1 MEQNVP
7 EALVPEVKRA
17 RSGDAKAREALA
29 RRALTLSLR
38 TAFAATGNRELAND
52 IAQEVS
58 IVVLRRLWRLRK
70 PESFDAWVHRITVRQ
85 TMHTV
90 RREKHRVTNEVSLT
104 DELQEVLSTNK
115 CTETQTV
122 ERIGANQAL
131 EGALNGLPTN
141 QRIALAL
148 RYVHDLSEQQI
159 ATAMR
164 TRPGTVGAHLSRA
177 RSALRKHPDV
187 HSYQL
192 CREGV

>member
-1 MEQNVP
+1 MP

-85 TMHTV
+85 TVHTL
-90 RREKHRVTNEVSLT
+90 RREKRRATNEVTL
-104 DELQEVLSTNK
+104 DEGLNEVLSTDK
-115 CTETQTV
+115 CVQTATIDRV
-122 ERIGANQAL
+122 GANQAL
-131 EGALNGLPTN
+131 AGALDGLPTN
-141 QRIALAL
+141 QRVALAL

-177 RSALRKHPDV
+177 RNALRQHPDV